1 MRKYYLF
8 TIILLAFVSCKTKT
22 DKTEQ
27 QETFESKEFVFTN
40 LTTDDFVTKAYGD
53 ERSLSYETIGKIKNN
68 TNNFYSST
76 FITVEIRLVLEN
88 GNILTNND
96 IDPHPMLFNDIGG
109 MISGDWE
116 PGKEETVKLETPRMT
131 SSYVKYPI
139 SKIFIDYNIHSK
151 DKINNTEINEIFKTI
166 DVTEKWKTEKEKFI
180 NKQTDFDVQLKKETE
195 KRDSITKTLYKYV
208 E

>member
-8 TIILLAFVSCKTKT
+8 TIVLLAIISCQTKT

-27 QETFESKEFVFTN
+27 QETFESKNFVFTS
-40 LTTDDFVTKAYGD
+40 LTTDNFVTKAYGG

-76 FITVEIRLVLEN
+76 FLTVEIRLVLEN
-88 GNILTNND
+88 GNVLTNKD

-109 MISGDWE
+109 MISGEWE
-116 PGKEETVKLETPRMT
+116 PGKEENIKLETPRMI

-139 SKIFIDYNIHSK
+139 NKIYIDYNIHSK

-166 DVTEKWKTEKEKFI
+166 DVTEKWKAEKDKYI
-180 NKQTDFDVQLKKETE
+180 NNQTDFDIQSKKESEEREKTFSTLKK
-195 KRDSITKTLYKYV
+195 YK